1 MTSHHVFCW
10 STVYLLQYGRFGSW
24 TLVCTIVWKQNTEV
38 VCCLWKKREGRE
50 EKEKKRQERGEKRE
64 GSGRE
69 RRKRGTSRASKL
81 VIRHRLSYNALTS
94 NLEPEG
100 LRPGTEERS
109 FHLLWCR
116 RVCVQI
122 LKKKTDG
129 TMCRTVLLTTDRNM
143 NECPQSIETPKFAY
157 YLD

>member
-1 MTSHHVFCW
+1 MRVEDSWPAASERSHDIPPCI
-10 STVYLLQYGRFGSW
+10 LLVNCRPA
-24 TLVCTIVWKQNTEV
+24 TIWPVWILDFSVHDRVETNTEV

-81 VIRHRLSYNALTS
+81 VIRDRLSNNALTS

-122 LKKKTDG
+122 LKKKP
-129 TMCRTVLLTTDRNM
+129 MAQCVA
-143 NECPQSIETPKFAY
+143 QSC
-157 YLD
+157 